1 VDVAAPP
8 PPPPPYAA
16 LSPPGGPGFWYRV
29 LSPVLAVLFAFA
41 LLIVAVGFLRLAPL
55 SEDSVAS
62 IVTFATS
69 VLLLLFAL
77 GLRRRLP
84 AHERR
89 AAVAVK
95 GAVPS
100 AVATGVAIGLGIVV
114 GSGLIIVLGDSID
127 PVVHRRLDEVESI
140 GTHAWQVVLLVIS
153 LVVLAPL
160 GEELLF
166 RGLLLRGLTRRLRFG
181 PAAMIASL
189 VFASAHADSYA
200 LWPRAVS
207 LWLTGLVLA
216 WVYRRRGYWSSVGA
230 HATVNTV
237 AAIALIASS

>member
-8 PPPPPYAA
+8 PPQPPHPA
-16 LSPPGGPGFWYRV
+16 LTAPAGQGFWYRV
-29 LSPVLAVLFAFA
+29 LSPVMAVLVAFA
-41 LLIVAVGFLRLAPL
+41 LLIVAVGFLQLAPL
-55 SEDSVAS
+55 SEDSVAA

-77 GLRRRLP
+77 ALWRRLP

-95 GAVPS
+95 GSLPS

-114 GSGLIIVLGDSID
+114 GSGLIIVLGSEAD
-127 PVVHRRLDEVESI
+127 PVVRRRLDEVESI
-140 GTHAWQVVLLVIS
+140 GSHAWQVALLVIS

-166 RGLLLRGLTRRLRFG
+166 RGLLLRGLTRRLRFV

-200 LWPRAVS
+200 IWPRAVS
-207 LWLTGLVLA
+207 LWLTGLALA

-237 AAIALIASS
+237 AAIALIAAS